1 MKNRKHGCCQPYN
14 KCSCK
19 EKSCWGGKK
28 SCNKCTR
35 HCHCTPEY
43 SSESTPDCGYDCNLS
58 CASEEIHCCNSC
70 GCGKDKCHSA
80 CTPECT
86 PECGYDCNLSCDSE
100 ERHGC
105 NSCGCKKCKCHSA
118 CTPECPPVCTPE
130 CGHDC
135 NLSCASEEIDC
146 CEYSE
151 YRPHKKCRCHTVCTP
166 ECPPRCTPECEYD
179 CDFSSVS
186 EDMSSSDDNF
196 SFSSYERSCDEPE
209 CGRSKSDCNFISHR
223 CCDSCGEC
231 FIGGIE
237 EGYCEGYEEGLKKK
251 CKNQYKCGYDAGYK
265 EGYDAGYEK
274 AKQEVQAYVDKVRKC
289 RKNKC
294 CCRF

>member
-1 MKNRKHGCCQPYN
+1 
-14 KCSCK
+14 
-19 EKSCWGGKK
+19 
-28 SCNKCTR
+28 
-35 HCHCTPEY
+35 
-43 SSESTPDCGYDCNLS
+43 
-58 CASEEIHCCNSC
+58 
-70 GCGKDKCHSA
+70 
-80 CTPECT
+80 CT
-86 PECGYDCNLSCDSE
+86 PECGYDCNLSCGSE
-100 ERHGC
+100 ERHSC
-105 NSCGCKKCKCHSA
+105 NSCGCRRDKCHS
-118 CTPECPPVCTPE
+118 E
-130 CGHDC
+130 
-135 NLSCASEEIDC
+135 
-146 CEYSE
+146 
-151 YRPHKKCRCHTVCTP
+151 CTP